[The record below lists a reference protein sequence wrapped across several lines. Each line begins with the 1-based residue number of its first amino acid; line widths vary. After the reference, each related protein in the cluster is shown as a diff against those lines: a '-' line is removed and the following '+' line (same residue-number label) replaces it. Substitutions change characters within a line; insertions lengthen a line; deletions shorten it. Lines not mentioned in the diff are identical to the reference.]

1 MLILKIKL
9 VYDFN
14 VEAYLG
20 NEQVLSG
27 SPIVVIAVVGDS
39 VVDDSVVGDSVVGD

>member
-1 MLILKIKL
+1 M

-20 NEQVLSG
+20 NEQVLSE
-27 SPIVVIAVVGDS
+27 SSVVAIAVVGA
-39 VVDDSVVGDSVVGD
+39 SVVGD